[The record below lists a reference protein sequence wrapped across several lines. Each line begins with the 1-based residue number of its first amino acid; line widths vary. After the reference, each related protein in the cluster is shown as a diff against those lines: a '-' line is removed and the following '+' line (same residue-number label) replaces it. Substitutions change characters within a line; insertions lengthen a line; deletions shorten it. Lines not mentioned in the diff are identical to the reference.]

1 MKMRLNHVKVMMPDP
16 LISPSHERL
25 LEILLEVGVHLPTWH
40 ATVGALLAPDL
51 EFGQHL
57 GGLLLALLEL
67 RGHLRERGYP

>member
-1 MKMRLNHVKVMMPDP
+1 MMPDP
-16 LISPSHERL
+16 FISPSHERL
-25 LEILLEVGVHLPTWH
+25 LEILLEVGVHLPPWH